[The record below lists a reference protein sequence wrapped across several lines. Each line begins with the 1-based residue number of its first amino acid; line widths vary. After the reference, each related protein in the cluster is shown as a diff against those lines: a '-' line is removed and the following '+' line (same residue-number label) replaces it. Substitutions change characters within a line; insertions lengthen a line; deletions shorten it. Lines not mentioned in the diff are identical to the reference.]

1 MTAKIKTVAI
11 QKRDEELL
19 EKLLILWRDCVEKT
33 HDFLSKQDIENLT
46 LIVKLA
52 VKEIEILRVIFGA
65 DKIPLAFMGVSHN
78 KIEMLFVSIE
88 HRGRGIGKRL
98 VAYATDKL
106 RVLYVDVN
114 EQNVQALEFY
124 KKRGFKIFGRDEQD
138 AFGGAFP
145 ILHLRKEPF
154 LDK

>member
-1 MTAKIKTVAI
+1 M
-11 QKRDEELL
+11 QNRDDELL
-19 EKLLILWRDCVEKT
+19 EKLLILWCDCVEKT
-33 HDFLSKQDIENLT
+33 HDFLSKLDIENLT
-46 LIVKLA
+46 PKVKRAL
-52 VKEIEILRVIFGA
+52 KEIEILRVVFGG
-65 DKIPLAFMGVSHN
+65 DNIPLAFMGVSHN

-88 HRGRGIGKRL
+88 HRGRGIGARL

-106 RVLYVDVN
+106 RALYVDVN

-124 KKRGFKIFGRDEQD
+124 KKRGFKILSRDERD
-138 AFGGAFP
+138 AFGEAFP